1 MCLRFADPAAALAA
15 DTDLNEPKVIQT
27 LKRLILKAAIEGE
40 THMKFDSILKN
51 SHDLKKN
58 GYRIFRKLHKM
69 EKCQGAER
77 AYAVAIDDT
86 YFFLVG
92 CRTLI
97 DIIRIEYPDMDK
109 FSEKCDAFLMY
120 LEALALKKG
129 KVDKTK
135 LAGFLRS
142 YTKFFNEIIDR
153 KENNSKIRVRNI

>member
-1 MCLRFADPAAALAA
+1 
-15 DTDLNEPKVIQT
+15 
-27 LKRLILKAAIEGE
+27 
-40 THMKFDSILKN
+40 MKFDSILKN

-77 AYAVAIDDT
+77 AYAAAIDDT

-97 DIIRIEYPDMDK
+97 DIIRIEYSDMDK
-109 FSEKCDAFLMY
+109 FLEKCDAFLMY
-120 LEALALKKG
+120 LEAAALKKG

-142 YTKFFNEIIDR
+142 YTKFFNEIID
-153 KENNSKIRVRNI
+153 KKAKFTFTPEIVELWNTKCLMAYIATWGENH